1 MRVDPAT
8 NPWPEPN
15 DLLDNPGM
23 DQAHLKPLRIVD
35 YDATWPDRF
44 QEVGAALRQRLG
56 DQALRIDHIGST
68 AVPGLAAKDVIDVQ
82 VTVASLDA
90 ADAWPDELL
99 PDVTR
104 KYRGTADD
112 HVPPGA
118 PTNPRQWT
126 KHYWSQPLSIHLHVR
141 EDGRLNQRYP
151 LLFRDYLRADPVAAA
166 AYGLIKRALAE
177 VAADDWDT
185 YYAVKD
191 PACDLIIAGAE
202 QWALRT
208 AWTPGPTDA

>member
-1 MRVDPAT
+1 
-8 NPWPEPN
+8 
-15 DLLDNPGM
+15 M
-23 DQAHLKPLRIVD
+23 DQAHQKELRIVGHD
-35 YDATWPDRF
+35 ERWAARF
-44 QEVGAALRQRLG
+44 KDIGAALRERLG
-56 DQALRIDHIGST
+56 AQALRIDHIGST

-99 PDVTR
+99 PNLTR
-104 KYRGTADD
+104 KYRGTAVD

-118 PTNPRQWT
+118 PADARHWT
-126 KHYWSQPLSIHLHVR
+126 KHYWSERLSIHVHVR
-141 EDGRLNQRYP
+141 EDGRLNQRYA
-151 LLFRDYLRADPVAAA
+151 LLFRDYLRADATAAA
-166 AYGLIKRALAE
+166 AYGLMKRALAE
-177 VAADDWDT
+177 VAGDDWDT

-208 AWTPGPTDA
+208 GWTPGPTDA